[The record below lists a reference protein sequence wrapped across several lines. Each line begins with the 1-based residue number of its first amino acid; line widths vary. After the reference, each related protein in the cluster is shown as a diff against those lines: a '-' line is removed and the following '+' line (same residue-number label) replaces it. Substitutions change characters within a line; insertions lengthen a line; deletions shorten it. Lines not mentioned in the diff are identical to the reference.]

1 MTTIRLAGDD
11 DLADILRIYNQAV
24 EKTTAV
30 FEYRPHTIEMR
41 REWFRAK
48 QAASLPVL
56 VAAESGALLGF
67 ATFGP
72 FRAWPAY
79 KYSVEH
85 SVYVDEAV
93 RGRGVGRALV
103 ESVLTHARDRD
114 LHVVMAGITSDNAV
128 SLRLHERL
136 GFTEVAHI
144 REVGYKFGRWL
155 DLKFLQIV
163 LDGPQRPTDS

>member
-56 VAAESGALLGF
+56 VATESGALQGF

-85 SVYVDEAV
+85 SVYVDESV

-103 ESVLTHARDRD
+103 ESVLTQARDRD

-128 SLRLHERL
+128 SLRLHETL

>member
-1 MTTIRLAGDD
+1 MTTIRPAGET
-11 DLADILRIYNQAV
+11 DLADILRIYNQAI

-56 VAAESGALLGF
+56 VAAESGAVQGF
-67 ATFGP
+67 ASYGP
-72 FRAWPAY
+72 FRAWAAY
-79 KYSVEH
+79 KYSVEL
-85 SVYVDEAV
+85 SVYVDETA
-93 RGRGVGRALV
+93 RGRGIGSALV
-103 ESVLTHARDRD
+103 QSVLTNARDRD

-128 SLRLHERL
+128 SLRLHEKL